1 MAESKGIKCTPVA
14 GIGYTLPLL
23 RRREDLFV
31 TQQEREYAILADIVS
46 GDLYEYDK
54 VNKLISESDIERFAN
69 SKLKWKK
76 GWGIIGFPNHVNF
89 ITETDGKEKVMTHN
103 HPDSNSSFSDTDVNT
118 LLSAAQRGMI
128 EMRAVTDYYI
138 HIVQLPK
145 DSEKYFSEEK
155 EPTSI
160 QELNRSKVTGRMN
173 YWTKKL
179 VSENPELTHYKSYE
193 SYEDD
198 PILQKYLNPDLVN
211 EKKYMGESGPGI
223 GTHYGMWVELDHLSV
238 ETALAEFDIPYSRVR
253 RQTNKEF
260 QNDIKDDKPDPEK
273 IDDTKK
279 EQLTEKPKPQ
289 KTFTDDKPKRVF
301 VPKSTKKDM
310 RYDVLP
316 INPRDRIDLKTR
328 RRNPYPWE
336 DKKYFDKIKKE
347 ADTKK
352 AELDNISN
360 TQDVIESDNKLQ
372 KRKAKTKGTKDMV
385 EIVKPSK
392 FDWVPL
398 GKRAIGYGK
407 DEFGG
412 PGINPGSWH
421 PDGWKFRLV
430 PGAEKIKSK
439 DTALGM
445 VSSRNKEVYE
455 NGKLPKSFLVSIEGE
470 CKAVTC
476 MMHYQA
482 APNYIAMRDAA
493 KKEGILINY
502 SNCYR
507 PYETQI
513 DYWFNNKRP
522 LGERE
527 RFISKPIF
535 SGGKEY
541 GTRDEVVATTS
552 NHGFGKAI
560 DVSYYASRGVGTAK
574 QQEDAQKWINM
585 NGNRFGWYWGD
596 AQDENWHF
604 VFVGK

>member
-211 EKKYMGESGPGI
+211 EKKYMGEAGPNV
-223 GTHYGMWVELDHLSV
+223 GTHYGMWVELHHLSV
-238 ETALAEFDIPYSRVR
+238 ENALAEFNIPYSRVR

-273 IDDTKK
+273 VDDTKK

-360 TQDVIESDNKLQ
+360 TQDVIESDNPLQ

-385 EIVKPSK
+385 EIVKPKK

-398 GKRAIGYGK
+398 GKREVGYGNRK
-407 DEFGG
+407 
-412 PGINPGSWH
+412 N
-421 PDGWKFRLV
+421 
-430 PGAEKIKSK
+430 
-439 DTALGM
+439 
-445 VSSRNKEVYE
+445 
-455 NGKLPKSFLVSIEGE
+455 
-470 CKAVTC
+470 
-476 MMHYQA
+476 
-482 APNYIAMRDAA
+482 
-493 KKEGILINY
+493 
-502 SNCYR
+502 
-507 PYETQI
+507 
-513 DYWFNNKRP
+513 DY
-522 LGERE
+522 
-527 RFISKPIF
+527 SKPITPLDTKKDDNDKSILDRKKLVMTLLKEAGF
-535 SGGKEY
+535 SKIIVAGIMGNIHKETGGSFDPMSLNKRDTNGYPSVGLIQWNGEY
-541 GTRDEVVATTS
+541 NGNTMNAKKVFDLVGRNIPDQINYALTKWSNFRVFETHIPEAKDADNAAYLFAKYGEVCAYCNEGPGVYYRPS
-552 NHGFGKAI
+552 KFMQSDRSRFAI
-560 DVSYYASRGVGTAK
+560 DYYR
-574 QQEDAQKWINM
+574 
-585 NGNRFGWYWGD
+585 RFND
-596 AQDENWHF
+596 SSDELYYQN
-604 VFVGK
+604 